1 MKIKRVLWRNITSYG
16 NRVQTIDFE
25 NNPGFYMLM
34 GENAT
39 GKSSFLSCITFGLY
53 GKVNN
58 KKLKDL
64 ANRKNKNGWVRVE
77 LESKGRQIVIE
88 RGVAPTSLDVTVDG
102 KRYDESG
109 KKNVQEYLEEELYGM
124 PYYVFDNLI
133 SLNINDFKSFINM
146 SPGDKRAIIDRLFSL
161 DVINQMRE
169 LLKSDSKD
177 VKSML
182 DSVTAEI
189 DWLESSIEKNSSR
202 LKETERKLNEQK
214 TTTANELKERAKEL
228 EESISAS
235 REEKEKIDSVK
246 DAIQKKKSTM
256 EDSIRTSKYEIKTLE
271 EKIRFFDKKTCPT
284 CEREMSEDFSEK
296 RKEELS
302 SQVDSIRSMV
312 DQIMPDYEKVLSK
325 FEQVQTVERSF
336 YKKEAEIKAAL
347 SSVKRELDELSR
359 KQNVSEDTKA
369 IREMIEENEQSLSEK
384 KKEKAKAESMVNF
397 NKVVDQLLGEKG
409 VKQLAIQS
417 ILPMFNKYIKELS
430 IEMSIDYDIKFD
442 EEFNAILTHLGEEIS
457 PVSLST
463 GETKKVDIV
472 VLLSL
477 IKLVKMKFPM
487 LNILFLDEVFSS
499 VDTNNVYHMIRSL
512 GKITRELK
520 LNTIVVNH
528 SSLPHEEFD
537 YILRTSKNNGFSS
550 IELEKIG

>member
-88 RGVAPTSLDVTVDG
+88 RGVAPTSLEVTVDG

-109 KKNVQEYLEEELYGM
+109 KKNVQDYLEEELYGM

-182 DSVTAEI
+182 DSVTSEI

-256 EDSIRTSKYEIKTLE
+256 EDTIRTSKYEIKTLE

-284 CEREMSEDFSEK
+284 CEREMSEDFSET

-302 SQVDSIRSMV
+302 TQMTSIRSMV

-325 FEQVQTVERSF
+325 WEQVQTVERSF

-347 SSVKRELDELSR
+347 SSVKREIDELSR

-384 KKEKAKAESMVNF
+384 KKEKAKAESMANF

-430 IEMSIDYDIKFD
+430 IEMNIDYDIKFD
-442 EEFNAILTHLGEEIS
+442 EEFNAVLTHLGEEIS

>member
-1 MKIKRVLWRNITSYG
+1 
-16 NRVQTIDFE
+16 
-25 NNPGFYMLM
+25 
-34 GENAT
+34 
-39 GKSSFLSCITFGLY
+39 
-53 GKVNN
+53 
-58 KKLKDL
+58 
-64 ANRKNKNGWVRVE
+64 
-77 LESKGRQIVIE
+77 
-88 RGVAPTSLDVTVDG
+88 
-102 KRYDESG
+102 
-109 KKNVQEYLEEELYGM
+109 
-124 PYYVFDNLI
+124 
-133 SLNINDFKSFINM
+133 
-146 SPGDKRAIIDRLFSL
+146 
-161 DVINQMRE
+161 
-169 LLKSDSKD
+169 
-177 VKSML
+177 
-182 DSVTAEI
+182 
-189 DWLESSIEKNSSR
+189 
-202 LKETERKLNEQK
+202 
-214 TTTANELKERAKEL
+214 
-228 EESISAS
+228 
-235 REEKEKIDSVK
+235 
-246 DAIQKKKSTM
+246 M
-256 EDSIRTSKYEIKTLE
+256 EDTIRTSKYEIKTLE

-284 CEREMSEDFSEK
+284 CEREMSEDFSET

-302 SQVDSIRSMV
+302 TQMTSIRSMV

-325 FEQVQTVERSF
+325 WEQVQTVERSF

-347 SSVKRELDELSR
+347 SSVKREIDELSR

-384 KKEKAKAESMVNF
+384 KKEKAKAESMANF

-430 IEMSIDYDIKFD
+430 IEMNIDYDIKFD
-442 EEFNAILTHLGEEIS
+442 EEFNAVLTHLGEEIS

>member
-77 LESKGRQIVIE
+77 LESRGRQIVIE
-88 RGVAPTSLDVTVDG
+88 RGVSPTTLDVTVDG

-109 KKNVQEYLEEELYGM
+109 KKNVQDYLEEELYGM

-146 SPGDKRAIIDRLFSL
+146 SPSDKRAIIDRLFSL

-169 LLKSDSKD
+169 FLKSDSKD

-182 DSVTAEI
+182 DSVTSEI
-189 DWLESSIEKNSSR
+189 EWIESSIEKNTQR
-202 LKETERKLNEQK
+202 LKDAEVRLNEQK
-214 TTTANELKERAKEL
+214 ETKANDLKEEARVL
-228 EESISAS
+228 EESIVES
-235 REEKEKIDSVK
+235 REEKKKIDSVK
-246 DAIQKKKSTM
+246 DIVQKKKSSM
-256 EDSIRTSKYEIKTLE
+256 EEAIRSSRYEIKSIE
-271 EKIRFFDKKTCPT
+271 EKIRFFDKKACPT
-284 CEREMSEDFSEK
+284 CEREISEDFGQK
-296 RKEELS
+296 RRDELT
-302 SQVDSIRSMV
+302 Q
-312 DQIMPDYEKVLSK
+312 QIKTIKSALDEAMPEYEKVVQK
-325 FEQVQTVERSF
+325 WDQVQEIEKSF
-336 YKKEAEIKAAL
+336 YKKDAEIKAGLAAC
-347 SSVKRELDELSR
+347 KRELDALER
-359 KQNVSEDTKA
+359 KKSVSEDTKA
-369 IREMIEENEQSLSEK
+369 IRDMIEENEQALLEK
-384 KKEKAKAESMVNF
+384 QKERAKAESMTGF
-397 NKVVDQLLGEKG
+397 NKVVDQILGEKG

-417 ILPMFNKYIKELS
+417 ILPMFNRYIKELCGD
-430 IEMSIDYDIKFD
+430 MNVDYDIRFD
-442 EEFNAILTHLGEEIS
+442 EEFNAVLTHLGEEIS
-457 PVSLST
+457 PASLST
-463 GETKKVDIV
+463 GEAKKVDII

-499 VDTNNVYHMIRSL
+499 VDTNNVYHMVRSL
-512 GKITRELK
+512 GRITRELK

-550 IELEKIG
+550 IELEKVG

>member
-1 MKIKRVLWRNITSYG
+1 MKIKKVLWRNITSYG

-77 LESKGRQIVIE
+77 IESRGRQIVIE
-88 RGVAPTSLDVTVDG
+88 RGVSPTTLDVTVDG

-109 KKNVQEYLEEELYGM
+109 KKNVQDYLEEELYGM

-146 SPGDKRAIIDRLFSL
+146 SPSDKRAIIDRLFSL

-182 DSVTAEI
+182 DSVTSEI
-189 DWLESSIEKNSSR
+189 EWIESSIEKNSQR
-202 LKETERKLNEQK
+202 LKDAEKRINEQK
-214 TTTANELKERAKEL
+214 ESMANDLKEEAKLL
-228 EESISAS
+228 EKAISDS
-235 REEKEKIDSVK
+235 REEKQKIDSIK
-246 DAIQKKKSTM
+246 DVVQKRKSAM
-256 EDSIRTSKYEIKTLE
+256 EETIRGSRYEIKSLE
-271 EKIRFFDKKTCPT
+271 EKLRFFDKKTCPT
-284 CEREMSEDFSEK
+284 CEREISEDFSQT
-296 RKEELS
+296 RKEQLS
-302 SQVDSIRSMV
+302 SEINVLQAAVDEA
-312 DQIMPDYEKVLSK
+312 MPEYEKIAQK
-325 FEQVQTVERSF
+325 WEQVQSVERAF
-336 YKKEAEIKAAL
+336 YKKEAEIKAGLA
-347 SSVKRELDELSR
+347 SCRRELDALER
-359 KQNVSEDTKA
+359 KKAVSEDTQA
-369 IREMIEENEQSLSEK
+369 IRNMIEENEQSLIEK
-384 KKEKAKAESMVNF
+384 QKERAKAESMTAF
-397 NKVVDQLLGEKG
+397 NKVVDQILGEKG

-417 ILPMFNKYIKELS
+417 ILPMFNRYIKELS
-430 IEMSIDYDIKFD
+430 IDMGVDYDIRFD
-442 EEFNAILTHLGEEIS
+442 EEFNAILAHLGEEIS
-457 PVSLST
+457 PASLST
-463 GETKKVDIV
+463 GEAKKVDII

-499 VDTNNVYHMIRSL
+499 VDTNNIYHMVKSL